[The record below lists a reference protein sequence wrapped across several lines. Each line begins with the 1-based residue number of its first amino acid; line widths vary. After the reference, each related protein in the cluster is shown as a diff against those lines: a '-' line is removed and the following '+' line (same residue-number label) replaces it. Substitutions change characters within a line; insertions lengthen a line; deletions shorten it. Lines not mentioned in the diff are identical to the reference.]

1 MSTPSILIIEDDR
14 KQRDIFSLA
23 LQPTFEVETC
33 ADGLDALSRLH
44 ACIPSLV
51 LLDLH
56 VPYLSGHDLLSQIRA
71 DERLASTRVVVIS
84 ADIPAADNIKEQA
97 DLVLHKPVSI
107 RQLQDLV
114 FLAAA

>member
-1 MSTPSILIIEDDR
+1 MSNPSILIVEDDR
-14 KQRDIFSLA
+14 RQRDIFSLA

-33 ADGLDALSRLH
+33 ADGLDALSRLN
-44 ACIPSLV
+44 AYIPNLV

-56 VPYLSGHDLLSQIRA
+56 VPSLSGHDLLYQIRA
-71 DERLASTRVVVIS
+71 DKRLASTRVIIVS
-84 ADIPAADNIKEQA
+84 ADIPAANNIKEQA

-114 FLAAA
+114 HLAAA